1 MDAWEVSLDQLVTLA
16 HEEQQQGALLVVDPK
31 TTSGASSSHGTYLSF

>member
-1 MDAWEVSLDQLVTLA
+1 MDALEVSLDRLVTLA
-16 HEEQQQGALLVVDPK
+16 HEERQQGALLVDPK